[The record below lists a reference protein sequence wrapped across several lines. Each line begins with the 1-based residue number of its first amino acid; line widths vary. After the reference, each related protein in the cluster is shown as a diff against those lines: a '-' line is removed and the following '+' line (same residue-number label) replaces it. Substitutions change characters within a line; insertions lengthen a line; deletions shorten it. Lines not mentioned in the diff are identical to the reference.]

1 MPIDACQHKFLDL
14 TLHVL
19 PSYMDQ
25 MRRALEKPHLLADF
39 CKPGVG
45 PGFLKKQLG
54 LKADFSG
61 CYVLVD
67 AGTPIYVG
75 ISRTVLARLRQHVF
89 GKTHSDASL
98 AYLMAARKAPH
109 EVTRSQAMLD
119 ADFKSAFDAAQTYL
133 RSLTCAAIAIENPLE
148 LYLFEAFCAMELDT
162 AVWNTFVTH

>member
-14 TLHVL
+14 TLRVF
-19 PSYMDQ
+19 PQYMDQ
-25 MRRALEKPHLLADF
+25 MRRSLEAPHPLADF

-45 PGFLKKQLG
+45 PGFLTKQLG
-54 LKADFSG
+54 LKGDFSG

-75 ISRTVLARLRQHVF
+75 ISRTVIGRLRQHVF

-98 AYLMAARKAPH
+98 AYLMATKKAPH
-109 EVTRSQAMLD
+109 EVTRSQAMRD
-119 ADFKSAFDAAQTYL
+119 MGFKTAFDDAQAYL
-133 RSLTCAAIAIENPLE
+133 RSLTCATIAIENPLE

-162 AVWNTFVTH
+162 AQWNTFVTH